1 MELRYQAFVSICLF
15 FSLAKTQ
22 SIKVTVLKG
31 LEKKLD
37 MISNSAALLTRHNH
51 KEKRQDNT
59 NL

>member
-37 MISNSAALLTRHNH
+37 MISNSAALLTRH
-51 KEKRQDNT
+51 KAKRQDNT